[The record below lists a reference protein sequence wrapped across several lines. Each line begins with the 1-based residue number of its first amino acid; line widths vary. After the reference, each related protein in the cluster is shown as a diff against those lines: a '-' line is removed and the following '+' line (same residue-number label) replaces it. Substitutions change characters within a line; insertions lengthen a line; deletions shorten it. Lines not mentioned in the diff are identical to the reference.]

1 MKTRLMA
8 VTVLVLMLALPGTLL
23 AQESDPE
30 AVARAVYEAMNAGDV
45 ETALSYFADDA
56 VLSLGAF
63 GSFSGKEELRGSFER
78 EVSLHASWE
87 LSDFQVEGDTVTFK
101 SRYTSDDMR
110 ALGVTL
116 EGTEVITVQD
126 GKIVTDTWTVTDES
140 MAALQAAMA
149 ALPQTGGEAVPL
161 HVVVMALGGLAVA
174 GGLGME
180 MLRRRWRQA

>member
-1 MKTRLMA
+1 MA
-8 VTVLVLMLALPGTLL
+8 ITVVALMLALPGTLL

-45 ETALSYFADDA
+45 ETALSYYSDDA

-63 GSFSGKEELRGSFER
+63 GSYSGKEALRAQFEH
-78 EVSLHASWE
+78 EVSLNASWE

-116 EGTEVITVQD
+116 EGTEAITIQD
-126 GKIVTDTWTVTDES
+126 GKITTDTWTVTEES
-140 MAALQAAMA
+140 LAALQAAMA
-149 ALPQTGGEAVPL
+149 ALPETGGEVVPL
-161 HVVVMALGGLAVA
+161 HVVVTALGGLAVT
-174 GGLGME
+174 GGLGVE
-180 MLRRRWRQA
+180 LLRRCWWQA